1 MLNIRSPMF
10 VTSGLVILVAVAAAQ
25 PSTTPMKLL
34 DDVRDRRYCELF
46 VVKRQGVRL
55 SADVYN
61 TLGLNDCPQAAWDA
75 IDTAKVASQFGAFRV
90 IRNGPRHFIMDRLAS
105 GDVTRSPADIQGL
118 ATRPVAT
125 MRLRLLDLV
134 EKRAFY
140 VERTIHRT
148 TDWTFLAG
156 KPVYELVSPKGQVYV
171 MQSYSQIV
179 DPSPTYADLAALGS
193 RLKPPKGWQYR
204 SLNRPGSPAAVPSQ
218 SAAAHPSAPR
228 RLTSAAA
235 ACSSCSGVDASAAFW
250 RERCPDELHRSA
262 FQTALQISRLS
273 QRTCHLTKRGFNFPA
288 HRNLR
293 VSEGVENLLR

>member
-1 MLNIRSPMF
+1 
-10 VTSGLVILVAVAAAQ
+10 
-25 PSTTPMKLL
+25 MKML

-46 VVKRQGVRL
+46 VVKREGVRL

-105 GDVTRSPADIQGL
+105 GDVTGSPADIQGL
-118 ATRPVAT
+118 AMRPVAT
-125 MRLRLLDLV
+125 MRLRLLDLI

-179 DPSPTYADLAALGS
+179 DPSLAYADLAALGS

-204 SLNRPGSPAAVPSQ
+204 SRTLTADLAAPARGE
-218 SAAAHPSAPR
+218 AHIIQ
-228 RLTSAAA
+228 
-235 ACSSCSGVDASAAFW
+235 
-250 RERCPDELHRSA
+250 DEL
-262 FQTALQISRLS
+262 QNTYQRLP
-273 QRTCHLTKRGFNFPA
+273 GP
-288 HRNLR
+288 
-293 VSEGVENLLR
+293 

>member
-1 MLNIRSPMF
+1 VL
-10 VTSGLVILVAVAAAQ
+10 LVAVAAAQ
-25 PSTTPMKLL
+25 PSTTPMKML

-46 VVKRQGVRL
+46 VVKREAVRL
-55 SADVYN
+55 AADVYN

-75 IDTAKVASQFGAFRV
+75 INTAKVVSQFGAFRV
-90 IRNGPRHFIMDRLAS
+90 IRNGPRHFIMDRLES

-118 ATRPVAT
+118 AMRPVAT
-125 MRLRLLDLV
+125 MRLRLLDLI

-179 DPSPTYADLAALGS
+179 DPSLAYADLAALGS

-204 SLNRPGSPAAVPSQ
+204 SRTLTADLVAPARGE
-218 SAAAHPSAPR
+218 AHIIQ
-228 RLTSAAA
+228 
-235 ACSSCSGVDASAAFW
+235 
-250 RERCPDELHRSA
+250 DEL
-262 FQTALQISRLS
+262 QNTYQRLP
-273 QRTCHLTKRGFNFPA
+273 GP
-288 HRNLR
+288 
-293 VSEGVENLLR
+293 

>member
-1 MLNIRSPMF
+1 MLNTRSPIF
-10 VTSGLVILVAVAAAQ
+10 VAASLVLLVAVAAAQ
-25 PSTTPMKLL
+25 PSTTPMKML

-46 VVKRQGVRL
+46 VVKREGMRL

-75 IDTAKVASQFGAFRV
+75 VNTAKVASQFGAFRV

-105 GDVTRSPADIQGL
+105 GDVSRSPADIQGL
-118 ATRPVAT
+118 AMRPVAT

-140 VERTIHRT
+140 VERTIRRT

-179 DPSPTYADLAALGS
+179 DPSLAYADLAALGS

-204 SLNRPGSPAAVPSQ
+204 SRTLTADLVAPARGE
-218 SAAAHPSAPR
+218 AHIIQ
-228 RLTSAAA
+228 
-235 ACSSCSGVDASAAFW
+235 
-250 RERCPDELHRSA
+250 DEL
-262 FQTALQISRLS
+262 QNTYQRLP
-273 QRTCHLTKRGFNFPA
+273 GP
-288 HRNLR
+288 
-293 VSEGVENLLR
+293 